1 MFSDNRV
8 WTNERGEESVACWRG
23 DSLGLRR
30 LDEVGVDYFVITQ
43 ERNEAVP
50 ARARKIRIECI
61 SGIDDKLTVLR
72 EQAERRGVPLA
83 ETAYL
88 GNDVNDAECLAAVGV
103 PVVPSDAWHEV
114 VPLAGLVLTRAGRIR
129 LRPRALRRRVER
141 KAGAGMSDALFDLT
155 GRVAVVTGGMGQ
167 LGQVYLAGLA
177 ERGVRVA
184 SFDVAGG
191 DVPEGVRAY
200 EVDVTER
207 ASIEAGLDAVSE
219 EWGVP
224 HVLVNNAGLDSPPDA
239 PAEEVGPFEE
249 YPEGAFDE
257 VMDVNVKGT
266 LLCCQV
272 VGGAMARE
280 GRGSIVNVSSVYG
293 LLSPPQDLYEFRRAR
308 GETFFKPVAY
318 SVSKSAILNLT
329 RYLATYWAKTG
340 VRVNTLTLGGV
351 ENDQPPEFLE
361 AFAARSPMGRM
372 LDAREALGAVVF
384 LASDASSYVTGS
396 NVVVDG
402 GWSAW

>member
-1 MFSDNRV
+1 M
-8 WTNERGEESVACWRG
+8 T
-23 DSLGLRR
+23 
-30 LDEVGVDYFVITQ
+30 
-43 ERNEAVP
+43 
-50 ARARKIRIECI
+50 
-61 SGIDDKLTVLR
+61 
-72 EQAERRGVPLA
+72 
-83 ETAYL
+83 
-88 GNDVNDAECLAAVGV
+88 
-103 PVVPSDAWHEV
+103 
-114 VPLAGLVLTRAGRIR
+114 
-129 LRPRALRRRVER
+129 
-141 KAGAGMSDALFDLT
+141 DALFDLE
-155 GRVAVVTGGMGQ
+155 GRVAVVTGGVGQ

-177 ERGVRVA
+177 ERGMRVA
-184 SFDVAGG
+184 SFDVATG
-191 DVPEGVRAY
+191 DVPDGVRAY
-200 EVDVTER
+200 EVDVTDR
-207 ASIEAGLDAVSE
+207 SAIAAALDEMTS

-239 PAEEVGPFEE
+239 PAEEVGPFED
-249 YPEGAFDE
+249 YPEAAFDE

-272 VGGAMARE
+272 VGAAMARE

-308 GETFFKPVAY
+308 GDTFFKPVAY

-329 RYLATYWAKTG
+329 RYLATYWAKDG

-351 ENDQPPEFLE
+351 ENDQPQEFRD

-372 LDAREALGAVVF
+372 LDAREALGALVF

-402 GWSAW
+402 GWTAW